1 MLFTSS
7 SFTQSY
13 FFQLSFFILLASVS
27 SSLSARTND
36 TTVASN
42 LPLYLQG
49 NWCLDKEVVKAFD
62 ENDTDDVSHKG
73 EFWNFSESGNYT
85 FDGRGKDPY
94 EIIENKI
101 KMTHFTTLKVL
112 EISPEKMIA
121 KAQSTY
127 YFTKNHCSA
136 ETIEALKTSQLNIAI
151 RLNDINA
158 VKQFIKDGIDVSKRN
173 TRSMVALT
181 PLMVAV
187 QNKNIPIIKLLLKQK
202 PDLTVESA
210 ALKTALDYAK
220 KTKSQEIKD
229 LIQNAY

>member
-1 MLFTSS
+1 
-7 SFTQSY
+7 
-13 FFQLSFFILLASVS
+13 
-27 SSLSARTND
+27 
-36 TTVASN
+36 
-42 LPLYLQG
+42 
-49 NWCLDKEVVKAFD
+49 
-62 ENDTDDVSHKG
+62 
-73 EFWNFSESGNYT
+73 
-85 FDGRGKDPY
+85 
-94 EIIENKI
+94 
-101 KMTHFTTLKVL
+101 MTHFTTLKVL

-202 PDLTVESA
+202 PDLTVESG
-210 ALKTALDYAK
+210 ALNTALDYAK